1 MTDFR
6 ILPPGSLKLV
16 DREPACVATHALAG
30 AVTHTGPIDI
40 VLAATLQ
47 RGLYCRCRFN
57 LVLLRRQGRDANQNF
72 SRRTSIHEAA
82 HADVHHDPERQER
95 KHH

>member
-1 MTDFR
+1 VWPLTQ
-6 ILPPGSLKLV
+6 
-16 DREPACVATHALAG
+16 LAG
-30 AVTHTGPIDI
+30 AVTHTGPIDLFLLQLSGADL
-40 VLAATLQ
+40 LAAA
-47 RGLYCRCRFN
+47 GFS
-57 LVLLRRQGRDANQNF
+57 LVLLQRQGRDANQNF